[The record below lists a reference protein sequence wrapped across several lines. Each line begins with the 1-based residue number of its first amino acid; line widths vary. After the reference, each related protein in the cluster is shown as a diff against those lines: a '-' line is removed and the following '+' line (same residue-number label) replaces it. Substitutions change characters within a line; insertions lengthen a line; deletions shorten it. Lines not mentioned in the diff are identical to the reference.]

1 MERRFR
7 VSCGRLLCSWMVQ
20 ACSSF
25 VIYGLQLGLVVD
37 VFYVL
42 GWFRHVAVL

>member
-1 MERRFR
+1 MEHRFR

-25 VIYGLQLGLVVD
+25 VIYGLQLLQLRYLNNLMLICLHE
-37 VFYVL
+37 F
-42 GWFRHVAVL
+42 